1 MTMKRSPQHEPEVL
15 AANAAAHS
23 RDSSVRGVEL
33 ISRSSAR
40 ENLLE
45 MGRLVRA
52 LPDALV
58 LYVRA
63 VFCVEGSYI
72 VQLRKCTR
80 IVATE
85 IAICL
90 ERASGAANQILI
102 ESPDAGTLNISARG
116 AQPDDERA

>member
-15 AANAAAHS
+15 AANAAALS
-23 RDSSVRGVEL
+23 RDSTVRGVEL
-33 ISRSSAR
+33 ISRSGAR
-40 ENLLE
+40 NDLLE

-63 VFCVEGSYI
+63 MFCVEGSHI
-72 VQLRKCTR
+72 VQLRKCTC

-90 ERASGAANQILI
+90 KRASGTSNQILI
-102 ESPDAGTLNISARG
+102 ESPDADALSISARWP
-116 AQPDDERA
+116 QPNNERA